1 MLSNSMKLF
10 NNLTKQKEE
19 LTDNIIYWYT
29 CGPTVYDHSHLGHA
43 RTYLAI
49 DIMKRVIRRKKKIVD
64 IMNITDIDDK
74 IINKATSNKLDWYEL
89 ARKFEDEYFIDMQT
103 LGIKRPS
110 IVTRVSDYIPEI
122 IEFIQKLL
130 DNGYAYVSNSSVYF
144 DVHKYVANGGKF
156 NFREFNPD
164 NTNISEDGIKPSV
177 NPDKKNKEDFA
188 LWKKSGDTQDIGW
201 NTPFIID
208 VKGRPGWHIEC
219 SVMSMDVLSKVNGH
233 GRMTIHSG
241 GIDLEFPHHE
251 NEIIQS
257 QSYLGLDTEPWS
269 KFFVHTGHLHIE
281 GLKMSKSL
289 KNFITIKE
297 FLQGE
302 DNGPNV
308 LRMMTLLSKY
318 NKTMNYSVDY
328 TEYSRNELKKIE
340 NYVKHMENYN
350 RQDKHQKFDANLDEL
365 NKFRNTVQIL
375 ENCLDDD
382 FDTPNALHQLFALI
396 ELGYST
402 TDSYTKNLI
411 LDTVN
416 EYYNLFGFTP
426 KLTGG
431 FTKVDDQTTNDNHR
445 NKYLDIILKIRDDIR
460 DEAKDNKLLYK
471 LSDKIRDVY
480 LKGEGIQ
487 DL

>member
-1 MLSNSMKLF
+1 MKLF

-19 LTDNIIYWYT
+19 LVEETIYWYT

-49 DIMKRVIRRKKKIVD
+49 DIMKRVIGRKKRIVD

-74 IINKATSNKLDWYEL
+74 IINKAKLQWYEL
-89 ARKFEDEYFIDMQT
+89 ARKFEDEYFADMHN

-130 DNGYAYVSNSSVYF
+130 DKGYAYASNGSVYF
-144 DVHKYVANGGKF
+144 DIHKYVADGGKF

-164 NTNISEDGIKPSV
+164 DHYSEDGV
-177 NPDKKNKEDFA
+177 NLDKKNKEDFA
-188 LWKKSGDTQDIGW
+188 LWKKSEDTQDTQGIGW
-201 NTPFIID
+201 DTPFIED

-219 SVMSMDVLSKVNGH
+219 SVMSTDVLKKINGH

-289 KNFITIKE
+289 KNFITIKQ

-318 NKTMNYSVDY
+318 NKTMNYSEDY

-340 NYVKHMENYN
+340 NYIKYMENYN
-350 RQDKHQKFDANLDEL
+350 RGDTQSNQKFDANLDEL
-365 NKFRNTVQIL
+365 NKFRNTLRIL
-375 ENCLDDD
+375 EDHLDDD

-396 ELGYST
+396 ELGYAT
-402 TDSYTKNLI
+402 NDSYTKNLV
-411 LDTVN
+411 LDSVN
-416 EYYNLFGFTP
+416 EYYDLFGFNEV
-426 KLTGG
+426 GN
-431 FTKVDDQTTNDNHR
+431 QNTNDSSKS
-445 NKYLDIILKIRDDIR
+445 KYIDIILKVRDDIR
-460 DEAKDNKLLYK
+460 NEAKNNKVLYK
-471 LSDKIRDVY
+471 LTDKIRDVY
-480 LKGEGIQ
+480 LKDEGIQ